1 MRSMRKIEDRPRP
14 EKRRAIPRANRE
26 RSTDHQIPNSPL
38 HELHECVALS
48 GRVAKTQD
56 KGMEDRSRQR
66 IVVPPKEAAPQR
78 IEEEV
83 IDRLSS
89 FPLFFLSLDTLRV
102 SNNDRFRSPSVSRNV
117 RRKEK
122 FELERYD
129 SGQTRF
135 TKRFTKGEE
144 SFSSTPVNNRFPTIT
159 VKWLHLPPDNTVT
172 GGDTDNSFLSL
183 ASDRALESNR
193 IPSVPGLKIG
203 GRSCCGQRRFT

>member
-83 IDRLSS
+83 IDRLFPYFS
-89 FPLFFLSLDTLRV
+89 FPSIRYVYRITIAFDRQVCRVTLDGK
-102 SNNDRFRSPSVSRNV
+102 RN
-117 RRKEK
+117 
-122 FELERYD
+122 
-129 SGQTRF
+129 
-135 TKRFTKGEE
+135 
-144 SFSSTPVNNRFPTIT
+144 SS
-159 VKWLHLPPDNTVT
+159 
-172 GGDTDNSFLSL
+172 
-183 ASDRALESNR
+183 
-193 IPSVPGLKIG
+193 
-203 GRSCCGQRRFT
+203 